1 MFSRS
6 ADDSTPLD
14 PSDALPGR
22 DEEIEVTPE
31 HVVLGTSIVG
41 PWPEDHE
48 VISFG
53 MGCFWGAER
62 IFWKIPGVHA
72 TAVGYQ
78 GGPTPNPTYREVCS
92 GQTGHAE
99 VALVVYDP
107 DEVELETIL
116 KEFWEQHDPT
126 TLNRQGNDIGTQ
138 YRSAIYTT
146 TPEQREIA
154 EASRDR
160 YQELLDEAGY
170 GEITTEIVDAS
181 EAGPFYYAEDYHQ
194 GYLHK
199 NPAGYCN
206 HGFCQTG
213 YRMLDHGQGRT
224 ADRPTA

>member
-6 ADDSTPLD
+6 TNDPLD
-14 PSDALPGR
+14 PADALPGR

-41 PWPEDHE
+41 PWPEGHE

-62 IFWKIPGVHA
+62 IFWKIPGVHT

-126 TLNRQGNDIGTQ
+126 TLNRQGNDVGTQ

-146 TPEQREIA
+146 TPEQRAIA

-170 GEITTEIVDAS
+170 GEITTEIIDAS
-181 EAGPFYYAEDYHQ
+181 EAGAFYYAEDYHQ